1 MAELKG
7 STRTYLDRLFEPST
21 FQDLDQ
27 VLEWRRRWRAGEP
40 EPADRRAQSHSEA
53 PAGNGEDPAEAQARW
68 QAQLDQ
74 LDEGFFEASQPEL
87 VAALQAIPID
97 RYPILR
103 APVQRRLKLAQSLD
117 ALHAAAADP
126 ELDESLWREFE
137 GLLIEPPQ
145 DSAESKRKWLR
156 RMRHTAARR
165 QGMAFAKRLRHEHPE
180 VFALESEWLQDTLRA
195 KRIAA
200 DSKKPLGFLGCLG
213 AYFLFR
219 GILALVR
226 YLTES

>member
-1 MAELKG
+1 MAEPKD

-40 EPADRRAQSHSEA
+40 EPADRPAQSLSNA
-53 PAGNGEDPAEAQARW
+53 AADSAEDPAEAQAHW
-68 QAQLDQ
+68 QAQLEQ
-74 LDEGFFEASQPEL
+74 LDESFFEASQPEL
-87 VAALQAIPID
+87 IEALQSIPID

-103 APVQRRLKLAQSLD
+103 APVQRRLKLAHHLD
-117 ALHAAAADP
+117 ALRAAAEDP
-126 ELDESLWREFE
+126 ELDESLWQEFE
-137 GLLIEPPQ
+137 ALLLEPAQ
-145 DSAESKRKWLR
+145 TSAESKRKWLR
-156 RMRHTAARR
+156 RMRHAAARR
-165 QGMAFAKRLRHEHPE
+165 QGVAFAKRLRQQHPE
-180 VFALESEWLQDTLRA
+180 VFAFEAEWLQDTLRA
-195 KRIAA
+195 KRIAS